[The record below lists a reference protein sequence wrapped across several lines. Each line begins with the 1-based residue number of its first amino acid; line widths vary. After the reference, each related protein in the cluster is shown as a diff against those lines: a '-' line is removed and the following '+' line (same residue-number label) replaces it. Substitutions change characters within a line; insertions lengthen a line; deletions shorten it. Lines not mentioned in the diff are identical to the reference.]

1 MNGSECLQLCLFF
14 TADIPMVGLHYPSGL
29 TAGLLPTSSPPS
41 STRNTSPHSPS
52 LHLFPPPPSLLP
64 HISSPLPACRPLPS
78 PRCHSPTHCPCCCPW
93 PSVLCGGVGWA
104 QCGWSGN
111 PLEQPI
117 PSDGGAF
124 PQHRPRCRVGGER
137 VSLAGVELS
146 AGDGHTAAAMSWATP
161 STRSRPAAVGC
172 GEKGTSRRTP
182 SPPAWRDP
190 EATDGQPPQIPATRT
205 ALPQGRGGLIMVYK
219 VRAVGGRRD
228 H

>member
-1 MNGSECLQLCLFF
+1 MFAALPVLHCRHPHGGAPLPLWAHCWASPNQLSSFL
-14 TADIPMVGLHYPSGL
+14 YPQHLSSFP
-29 TAGLLPTSSPPS
+29 LPTPVSSATLSPPPHLLS
-41 STRNTSPHSPS
+41 SSC
-52 LHLFPPPPSLLP
+52 LPPSP
-64 HISSPLPACRPLPS
+64 FSSLSLTHPLPLLLSLAQCSLW
-78 PRCHSPTHCPCCCPW
+78 RC
-93 PSVLCGGVGWA
+93 GVGTVRVEWEPPGA
-104 QCGWSGN
+104 TS
-111 PLEQPI
+111 
-117 PSDGGAF
+117 AF